1 MKLII
6 VRHGETEENV
16 RKIVQGQGFGT
27 LTKRGVEQA
36 KRLGERLKK
45 EKMDVV
51 FSSDLKRARNTAK
64 EIVKFHPKVPV
75 HYTKA
80 LRERSFTVLEGKPA
94 DVYREAAAKEGVPRY
109 LYRPPGGENFPDMK
123 DRIMPFFEKVY
134 RKYSGKRV
142 LFVTHGGVI
151 KVILGTVLGKTWKE
165 LQHMDVANSS
175 VNIIE
180 VKRNHEYR
188 VHMLNCIRHL

>member
-1 MKLII
+1 MRLII

-16 RKIVQGQGFGT
+16 KKIVQGQGFGT

-45 EKMDVV
+45 EKMDAVYC
-51 FSSDLKRARNTAK
+51 SDLKRARNTAK
-64 EIVKFHPKVPV
+64 EIMKFHPKIPI
-75 HYTKA
+75 HYVKA
-80 LRERSFTVLEGKPA
+80 LRERSFTVLEGKPG
-94 DVYREAAAKEGVPRY
+94 DVYKEAAAKEGLPRY

-134 RKYSGKRV
+134 SKYSGKRV

-151 KVILGTVLGKTWKE
+151 KVILGAVLGKTWKE
-165 LQHMDVANSS
+165 LQQMDVANSS
-175 VNIIE
+175 VNVIE
-180 VKRNHEYR
+180 VKRNHEYK
-188 VHMLNCIRHL
+188 VHLLNCIRHL